1 MKDFWNKRF
10 SEKEYVY
17 GTNVN
22 TFLAQQLQ
30 GLTSSSILFPCEG
43 EGRNAIFA
51 AQKGWQVHAF
61 DQSEK
66 GKEKALGLAD
76 IKSVA
81 IDYVIGDAL
90 TVDYPNESFD
100 VIALIY
106 AHFPDNIRKEIH
118 HKICDWLKPNGTLIV
133 EAFNPRQLANT
144 SGGPKD
150 TSMLYTKEIL
160 LDDFILL
167 KTKEIKYEEITL
179 NEGAYHIGKADVIR
193 YVGLK

>member
-1 MKDFWNKRF
+1 MKDFWDKRY

-17 GTNVN
+17 GKNVN
-22 TFLAQQLQ
+22 TFLDQQLQ
-30 GLTSSSILFPCEG
+30 ELTPSKILFPCEG
-43 EGRNAIFA
+43 EGRNAVFA
-51 AQKGWQVHAF
+51 AQKGWQVNAF

-66 GKEKALGLAD
+66 GKEKALRLAD
-76 IKSVA
+76 LKGVD

-90 TVDYPNESFD
+90 TINYPNESFD

-118 HKICDWLKPNGTLIV
+118 HGMCDWLKPNGTLIV
-133 EAFNPRQLANT
+133 EAFNPLQLVNT

-150 TSMLYTKEIL
+150 TSMLYTKEML

-179 NEGAYHIGKADVIR
+179 NEGTYHLGKADVIR